1 MTWQAAIPQQLKLAV
16 SVSWSP
22 SYFQIYNTTNHHKTN
37 NTELHADYGDMVE
50 IETGCRI
57 PIWRTLVFPNRKLR
71 TVVEIWFALCR

>member
-50 IETGCRI
+50 IETGKKSSNVADVCFGNEEM
-57 PIWRTLVFPNRKLR
+57 L
-71 TVVEIWFALCR
+71 